1 MTVMVVFKL
10 EIKIMLLS
18 MPTLTIN
25 TVWKL

>member
-1 MTVMVVFKL
+1 MVVFKL